1 LLTRIGLDGYFH
13 ITTMLINFRMLPI
26 APLHAI
32 GFFWRPRPRAKVH
45 VCWRAKARRRDAVS
59 PAISDVRPVNYLVCK
74 VAMVDGKDR
83 GLG

>member
-1 LLTRIGLDGYFH
+1 
-13 ITTMLINFRMLPI
+13 M
-26 APLHAI
+26 HA
-32 GFFWRPRPRAKVH
+32 G
-45 VCWRAKARRRDAVS
+45 WRAKARRRDAVS